1 MEGKKTLEAQRT
13 PFRRGVQ
20 RGKAATGRFCVAKS
34 PFPLQTSLISPNFP
48 ARQPPG
54 WYEKISCVFGTAVAV
69 QGSFWDL
76 AGGAKALQSAASRT
90 IGGEVRL
97 MGYAPYRGAIRR
109 ERPAFQPTFPLIT
122 NLNHFYPVAERGGS
136 RANPARRDWSRSS
149 RK

>member
-1 MEGKKTLEAQRT
+1 MRKKGRKTLE
-13 PFRRGVQ
+13 GE
-20 RGKAATGRFCVAKS
+20 S
-34 PFPLQTSLISPNFP
+34 PLLKDGALSLQTSLISPNFP

-54 WYEKISCVFGTAVAV
+54 WYEKISCVFGKAVAV
-69 QGSFWDL
+69 QESFWDL

-122 NLNHFYPVAERGGS
+122 NLNHFYPVAKRVKTS
-136 RANPARRDWSRSS
+136 AFRWRNAARSS